1 MSEEINEINEDVE
14 GVVKELPFMIASDG
28 ALIFDE
34 DFIITDEIVDSSKYL
49 FETPLLKPYVSKFTT
64 GANKNI
70 TMANIFKLCV
80 ILGCSP
86 NDLFDWEEWRGK
98 VIAKMATNKNSL
110 LTHED
115 IKEML

>member
-1 MSEEINEINEDVE
+1 MSEEINEIIETE
-14 GVVKELPFMIASDG
+14 EVVNELPFVIAGDG

-34 DFIITDEIVDSSKYL
+34 DFVITDEIVDSSKYL

-86 NDLFDWEEWRGK
+86 NDLFDWEEWRGR
-98 VIAKMATNKNSL
+98 IMAKMATKKDYL
-110 LTHED
+110 LTHSD